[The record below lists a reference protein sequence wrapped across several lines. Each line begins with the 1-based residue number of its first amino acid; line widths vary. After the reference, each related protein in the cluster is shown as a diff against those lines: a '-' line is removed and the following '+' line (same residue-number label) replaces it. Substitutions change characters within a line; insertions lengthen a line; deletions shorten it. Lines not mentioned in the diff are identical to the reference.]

1 MCFCKWDG
9 ELVGDLKLV
18 AISEL
23 EKGKRKKA
31 KMRVSTCCCGCSL
44 EQGCKIIAIL
54 GLIVG
59 GLNLISSVASG
70 SHLVVELQVA
80 AIIGSILAL
89 VVYSLL
95 LWGTLYV

>member
-23 EKGKRKKA
+23 EKRKRKKP

-54 GLIVG
+54 GLIGG
-59 GLNLISSVASG
+59 GLILISSVASG
-70 SHLVVELQVA
+70 TKIGVETQVA